1 MSIKGTIPVEIIYCV
16 PWSYHGEA
24 VWMTAEF
31 FAEGGSR
38 LAITVTPGDKGVLK
52 VYVDGEKIYD
62 KSEEDDKH
70 PDLYRVKEMRSFI
83 KNKIAIMG

>member
-1 MSIKGTIPVEIIYCV
+1 
-16 PWSYHGEA
+16 
-24 VWMTAEF
+24 MTAEF
-31 FAEGGSR
+31 FAEGGNL

-62 KSEEDDKH
+62 KSEEDGKH

-83 KNKIAIMG
+83 KNKIANMK